1 MLRAGFEH
9 LFQIVKEGGGAFINL
24 LVIAT
29 RTCIVCDDTLQSR
42 RYPGGILL
50 PLPIFLQVF
59 SSQLSASS
67 LPHLATFHL
76 ILPPLT
82 VNYIEHLT
90 AAKEKIFKKNLE
102 GATFTEDGFAM
113 GLAYCLTLLDQWR
126 QADSLHWSVQ
136 SSVT

>member
-1 MLRAGFEH
+1 MAAGSCLDATLDTLAGNFSSSNQY
-9 LFQIVKEGGGAFINL
+9 FAL
-24 LVIAT
+24 LVK
-29 RTCIVCDDTLQSR
+29 VHSPLV
-42 RYPGGILL
+42 LL